1 MLADTV
7 NQAGHFWA
15 YVAAGYGAALVALGA
30 YSARTL
36 LRGRRL
42 SRKLPPDQRRWM

>member
-1 MLADTV
+1 MLADTA
-7 NQAGHFWA
+7 NQAGHYWF
-15 YVAAGYGAALVALGA
+15 YVGVGYGAAFVALGG
-30 YSARTL
+30 YTVRTL